1 MLRRVIPFSVLI
13 LGTVLAA
20 GCPTPPEQAATPGG
34 GGGAPPPQG
43 GPAAGAGGGAPNAG
57 GGPPPGAGGGGGGGG
72 AAAGGNA
79 GAPPAGGMAMMTPP
93 SFKDIISGDTITIKV
108 TVKGGTKG
116 QIDFMTMGEGPTA
129 LHVEPFEGQGPVEVT
144 APANFDQD
152 VYISA
157 MNYAN
162 GSSIGAGDPSGSSK
176 EAVKLGAKDVAV
188 SIEIGENGDWFKPM
202 GDAPEGPGGGL
213 PATGPGGPPPAGDA
227 GGPPPGGDAAGGPP
241 PGGDGGAP
249 PPGGDAG
256 APPPGGDAGAP
267 PAP

>member
-1 MLRRVIPFSVLI
+1 
-13 LGTVLAA
+13 
-20 GCPTPPEQAATPGG
+20 
-34 GGGAPPPQG
+34 
-43 GPAAGAGGGAPNAG
+43 
-57 GGPPPGAGGGGGGGG
+57 
-72 AAAGGNA
+72 
-79 GAPPAGGMAMMTPP
+79 MMTPL

-129 LHVEPFEGQGPVEVT
+129 LHVEPFEGQDPVEVT
-144 APANFDQD
+144 APANYDQE

-176 EAVKLGAKDVAV
+176 KALKLGAEDVSV
-188 SIEIGENGDWFKPM
+188 TIKIGENGDWFEPP
-202 GDAPEGPGGGL
+202 GDMPEG
-213 PATGPGGPPPAGDA
+213 AGGPPPATNA
-227 GGPPPGGDAAGGPP
+227 GGPPPGGDAGGPP

-256 APPPGGDAGAP
+256 APPPGGDDGAP
-267 PAP
+267 LRVVRQAPLRLRERTCLIRRNPGR